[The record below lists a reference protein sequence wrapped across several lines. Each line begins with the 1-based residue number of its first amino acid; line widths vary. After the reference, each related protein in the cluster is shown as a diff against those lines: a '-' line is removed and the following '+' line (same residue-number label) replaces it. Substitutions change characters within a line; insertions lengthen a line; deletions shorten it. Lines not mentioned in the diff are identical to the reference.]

1 MKNVPNIEELFS
13 GRLFVVPD
21 YQRGYAWESRQW
33 DEFIEDIELLP
44 SGKDHFTGTIV
55 LHEGSLPPRID
66 ESGKQYAYFNIVDG
80 QQRLT
85 TIVLLLGAIRREM
98 ESFAKLA
105 TLASGIT
112 GSYHHVDDLNGER
125 IFKLALNRDCHTFL

>member
-55 LHEGSLPPRID
+55 LHEG
-66 ESGKQYAYFNIVDG
+66 
-80 QQRLT
+80 
-85 TIVLLLGAIRREM
+85 
-98 ESFAKLA
+98 
-105 TLASGIT
+105 
-112 GSYHHVDDLNGER
+112 
-125 IFKLALNRDCHTFL
+125 